1 MNLPNKLSLARV
13 IMVPVFMIVI
23 AFPESV
29 MPDVWSRIIGTA
41 IFILTA
47 LTDMLD
53 GMIARKCN
61 MITDFGKFIDPLA
74 DKFMIFGAMLVIL
87 YKYEYIRPV
96 FLWVALIVIFR
107 ELAVTSM
114 RMIVASN
121 AHVVVAA
128 AWLGKVKTVTQM
140 LCVITILLEPV
151 IVPETAAIADMHIFS
166 YVTMALMTVMTV
178 WSGASYLKSYWK
190 YLDPTK

>member
-23 AFPESV
+23 ALPESV

-166 YVTMALMTVMTV
+166 YITMALMTVMTV
-178 WSGASYLKSYWK
+178 WSGANYLKYYWK

>member
-23 AFPESV
+23 ALPESV

-96 FLWVALIVIFR
+96 FLWVALIARGRRRGVAR
-107 ELAVTSM
+107 QGQDRHTNALRHNDTS
-114 RMIVASN
+114 
-121 AHVVVAA
+121 
-128 AWLGKVKTVTQM
+128 
-140 LCVITILLEPV
+140 
-151 IVPETAAIADMHIFS
+151 
-166 YVTMALMTVMTV
+166 
-178 WSGASYLKSYWK
+178 
-190 YLDPTK
+190 

>member
-23 AFPESV
+23 ALPESV

-74 DKFMIFGAMLVIL
+74 D
-87 YKYEYIRPV
+87 
-96 FLWVALIVIFR
+96 
-107 ELAVTSM
+107 
-114 RMIVASN
+114 
-121 AHVVVAA
+121 
-128 AWLGKVKTVTQM
+128 
-140 LCVITILLEPV
+140 
-151 IVPETAAIADMHIFS
+151 
-166 YVTMALMTVMTV
+166 
-178 WSGASYLKSYWK
+178 
-190 YLDPTK
+190 